1 MLVKLSMVEQ
11 RYQAVREVLDAGAKI
26 INVAARYGVD
36 RRTVHQWPVRY
47 ATEGLGALADK
58 GSKPDRC
65 PHQIAPEVE
74 ALIASAAKS
83 SSRLGPRAILNKP
96 RRERELV
103 PSGSAI
109 YRCLVRHRLIDP
121 KPRRRGRDDYKR
133 WERSPGTHSQNNQ

>member
-74 ALIASAAKS
+74 ALIASLRRAHPGWGRAPSSTNLDENGSWSLLGQRSTAAWCVTVS
-83 SSRLGPRAILNKP
+83 STPSRAGA
-96 RRERELV
+96 
-103 PSGSAI
+103 GATTTSA
-109 YRCLVRHRLIDP
+109 
-121 KPRRRGRDDYKR
+121 G
-133 WERSPGTHSQNNQ
+133 RSPGTHSQNNQ